1 MTHPVPSFPTP
12 PRGHAFLEL
21 GERLR
26 RRGQFAAAATVTS
39 AGLGHYPDLAA
50 AHDLLGRIRA
60 DQHDDVAAMAA
71 WQAAL
76 ECDPG
81 NVGARKGLAFLA
93 FRTGDLS
100 AAERHLESAVLAA
113 PHDPEVIS
121 ALDRVRGS
129 AAPASTGQVRL
140 DDRSGGIMVFD
151 AEGMRLVGGV
161 GPDASDAVADAVA
174 AECAAVVREA
184 TRTSRLLGLGF
195 WSQVI
200 IEGPDARSG
209 LFPVSDDTALLLV
222 RGATTPVGRVVAAG
236 HRAASAARDWLGRMT

>member
-1 MTHPVPSFPTP
+1 MTLPAPSSSTP

-26 RRGQFAAAATVTS
+26 RRGQLDAAATVTA
-39 AGLGHYPDLAA
+39 AGLVHYPDLAA

-60 DQHDDVAAMAA
+60 DQHDDVAATSA
-71 WQAAL
+71 WNVAL
-76 ECDPG
+76 ECDHG
-81 NVGARKGLAFLA
+81 HVGARKGLAFLA
-93 FRTGDLS
+93 FRIGDIA

-113 PHDPEVIS
+113 PHDPEITS

-129 AAPASTGQVRL
+129 IAASSTGPVLL
-140 DDRSGGIMVFD
+140 DDPSGGIMVFD
-151 AEGMRLVGGV
+151 RDGMRLIGGV

-184 TRTSRLLGLGF
+184 ARTTRLLHLGT
-195 WSQVI
+195 WHQVI
-200 IEGPDARSG
+200 VEGPDARSA
-209 LFPVSDDTALLLV
+209 LFPVSDDAALLLV

-236 HRAASAARDWLGRMT
+236 HRATATAREWLARMT